1 MASAAQPVGIVPM
14 RLPQAIRGLF
24 KRGDESALLLEQPAA
39 ARAAAPPPASGR
51 PSRSEKA
58 RLKHFEGRLR
68 TLTQASSPSEPL
80 VAGRLQMIALSR
92 VKERLGDDW
101 SKLSTKVHRLT
112 QQILERRLTDED
124 VYVQVGDRYMILFA
138 KLTSVEATFKAQAI
152 AREITALLIGELPEV
167 DEAPIQVTVHE
178 IDPAE
183 LSGKS
188 SLESLVAKMDD
199 VAARE
204 SGKTEPDGGPGA
216 PHFGDRS
223 PVQFDYLPIWSRRG
237 KAVVGYACSRRQDTE
252 SEDQDTYE
260 LDCLALR
267 TVLATLPDMERHG
280 YAALVVAPIH
290 WDTLVQLQRRQ
301 IYLDLCRQV
310 PRQLNRQLGF
320 SISDMAAGAWRD
332 LIRDRLFPLK
342 PFARFFFVCAP
353 PEPAQIRNLADIGVD
368 ALAFDAMWGGAFDD
382 AQRQQIEGFVRDASR
397 HKLATCALGIGERS
411 TALALLKA
419 GVDFLAG
426 DAVAPKVGAPGAAYR
441 LDLTAQG
448 PAAGS

>member
-1 MASAAQPVGIVPM
+1 MASSAQPVGILPM

-24 KRGDESALLLEQPAA
+24 KREDASALLLEQPAA
-39 ARAAAPPPASGR
+39 GAAAPRPAGAPASGR
-51 PSRSEKA
+51 PTRSEKA
-58 RLKHFEGRLR
+58 RLKHFESRLR
-68 TLTQASSPSEPL
+68 TLTQARSQSEPL

-92 VKERLGDDW
+92 VKERLGEDW
-101 SKLSTKVHRLT
+101 SRLANKVHRLT

-124 VYVQVGDRYMILFA
+124 VYVQVSDRYMLLFA

-167 DEAPIQVTVHE
+167 DEAPIQITVHE

-188 SLESLVAKMDD
+188 TLESLVARIND
-199 VAARE
+199 VATRE
-204 SGKTEPDGGPGA
+204 SETTDHAGRGA
-216 PHFGDRS
+216 PQFGDRG
-223 PVQFDYLPIWSRRG
+223 PMQFDYLPIWSRRG
-237 KAVVGYACSRRQDTE
+237 KAIVGYACSCRQDTE
-252 SEDQDTYE
+252 GEDAYD

-290 WDTLVQLQRRQ
+290 WDTLVLLRRRQ
-301 IYLDLCRQV
+301 SYLDLCRQM
-310 PRQLNRQLGF
+310 PHQLNRQLGF
-320 SISDMAAGAWRD
+320 SISDVAAGAWRD

-368 ALAFDAMWGGAFDD
+368 ALAFDAMPGGVFDD
-382 AQRQQIEGFVRDASR
+382 AQRQRIEGFVRDASR
-397 HKLATCALGIGERS
+397 HKLATCALGISERS
-411 TALALLKA
+411 TALALLTA

-441 LDLTAQG
+441 LDLTA
-448 PAAGS
+448 